1 MSHFDRS
8 NFPLRNSVGHLIH
21 LANQYKDRVLD
32 SHLAPY
38 DITAAQF
45 KVLLLLAR
53 DQTDTPAELSRCL
66 SLDSGAMTRMLDRLE
81 AKGLLRRVRSLS
93 DRRQVRLELTEQ
105 GQALSSE
112 LMQIGVDALND
123 LTHCLDR
130 QELDDLERLLRRLL
144 SPSGLLPENSGDL

>member
-93 DRRQVRLELTEQ
+93 DRRQV
-105 GQALSSE
+105 
-112 LMQIGVDALND
+112 LND

-144 SPSGLLPENSGDL
+144 SPSGLLPESSGDL